1 MHRFCSFCLW
11 WFAALS
17 VALAQPQPPHIGYVY
32 PAGGRQGTTFDIA
45 VGGQYLSAAS
55 NVYFSGVGV
64 QGVVIEHA
72 PPLTSK
78 EVGAMREKLQELRKF
93 EKLPATAR
101 EIAAIRKK
109 LDLLERARQNPAI
122 AETIPVRVMI
132 APDAAPG
139 DYELR
144 VGAPAGLSNPRV
156 FQVGQLTEFR
166 KPEFV
171 VPDEAMPRAVTGKN
185 RKPNAPPE
193 VQSATPHMAVS
204 LPATLNG
211 QIAPGGV
218 DRYRFAAQAGD
229 QLILVVSARQL
240 IPYLADAVPGWFQ
253 ATVTLFD
260 SQGQELTY
268 DDHYRFRPDP
278 VLAYKIPRNGE
289 YMFEIRD
296 TLYRGREDFVYRV
309 TVGKLPFVTGIFPLG
324 GQVGERSVVGLEGWN
339 LPFQQLTMDFKD
351 KEPGTYPFP
360 GPSARGCFNQIPF
373 SVDTLPECLEREP
386 NGTITNAQLVTLPV
400 IVNGRINQP
409 GDVDVF
415 RFEGLAGDRIVADVC
430 ARRLDS
436 PLDSVLQLTD
446 ADGREVAR
454 NDDHVDKALGLN
466 THYADSYL
474 NVTLPTSGVYYV
486 HLRDAQQKGGWA
498 FGYRLRLSAPRPD
511 FSLRVVPS
519 SLNIR
524 GGASVPLTAY
534 TLRKDGFAG
543 EISFSLKNAPDGFKL
558 TATRVA
564 TNQDQVKLT
573 LNASPTVAA
582 EPFRL
587 HIEGRAMI
595 QSQEVVRAAVP
606 AEDMMQAFAYRH
618 LVAAKDLK
626 IAIVKR
632 PGAKASAKALGD
644 QPVKA
649 PAGGAARHPVEMPA
663 TKSLGS
669 MQSGWGGSIRTTDW
683 AATGGERTG
692 DPSRPKIVPSL
703 RDG

>member
-1 MHRFCSFCLW
+1 MHKVLPACFGWL
-11 WFAALS
+11 AALS
-17 VALAQPQPPHIGYVY
+17 MALAQPQPPHLGYVY

-45 VGGQYLSAAS
+45 VGGQYLPAVS
-55 NVYFSGVGV
+55 NVYFSGIGV

-72 PPLTSK
+72 PPLTPK
-78 EVGAMREKLQELRKF
+78 EVGAMRERLQELRKF

-101 EIAAIRKK
+101 EIVAIRKK
-109 LDLLERARQNPAI
+109 LDLFERARLEPAI
-122 AETIPVRVMI
+122 AETIPVRVTI
-132 APDAAPG
+132 APDAPPG

-144 VGAPAGLSNPRV
+144 VGAQAGLSNPRV
-156 FQVGQLTEFR
+156 FQVGQLPEFR
-166 KPEFV
+166 KPEFAA
-171 VPDEAMPRAVTGKN
+171 PDDAMPRAVTGKN
-185 RKPNAPPE
+185 RKPGAPPE
-193 VQSATPHMAVS
+193 NPSATPPMAVS

-229 QLILVVSARQL
+229 QLILVVHARQL

-253 ATVTLFD
+253 ATVTIFD

-296 TLYRGREDFVYRV
+296 TLYRGRADFVYRIS
-309 TVGKLPFVTGIFPLG
+309 VGKLPFVTGIFPLG
-324 GQVGERSVVGLEGWN
+324 GRVGERSVVGLEGWN

-373 SVDTLPECLEREP
+373 SVDTLPEGLEREP

-409 GDVDVF
+409 DDVDVF
-415 RFEGLAGDRIVADVC
+415 RLEGLAGDRIVADVC

-474 NVTLPTSGVYYV
+474 NVTLPTSGVFFV

-498 FGYRLRLSAPRPD
+498 YGYRLRLSAPRPD
-511 FSLRVVPS
+511 FALRVVPS

-524 GGASVPLTAY
+524 GASSEPLTVY

-543 EISFSLKNAPDGFKL
+543 EISFALKDPPDGFKL

-564 TNQDQVKLT
+564 TNLDQVKLT
-573 LNASPTVAA
+573 LSTPPTVAA

-587 HIEGRAMI
+587 HIEGRARI
-595 QSQEVVRAAVP
+595 QSQEVVRVAVP

-618 LVAAKDLK
+618 LVPAQELLVGGRGRPAPRNPAAKK
-626 IAIVKR
+626 
-632 PGAKASAKALGD
+632 
-644 QPVKA
+644 
-649 PAGGAARHPVEMPA
+649 
-663 TKSLGS
+663 
-669 MQSGWGGSIRTTDW
+669 
-683 AATGGERTG
+683 
-692 DPSRPKIVPSL
+692 
-703 RDG
+703 